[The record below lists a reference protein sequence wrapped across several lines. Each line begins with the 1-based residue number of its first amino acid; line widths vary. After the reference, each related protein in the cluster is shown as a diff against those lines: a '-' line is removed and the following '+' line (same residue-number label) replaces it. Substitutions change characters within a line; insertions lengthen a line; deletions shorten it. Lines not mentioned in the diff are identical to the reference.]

1 MIFKL
6 KTNEICKLI
15 DVDLTNLG
23 EGGGKCSKSFTKYG
37 GVKELESL
45 MVSEL
50 NAYVVNFPP
59 HGLASSH
66 NRKLS
71 FSASANLMA

>member
-59 HGLASSH
+59 HVQSLHATFSLYVT
-66 NRKLS
+66 KL
-71 FSASANLMA
+71 LHY

>member
-59 HGLASSH
+59 HVQSLHATFSVYVT
-66 NRKLS
+66 KL
-71 FSASANLMA
+71 LHY